1 MIKAGGDEMIK
12 AIHQICKQVWQ
23 EGTVPEEWTKS
34 LLITIPKKGDLT
46 LCKNCRTIA
55 LINPM
60 GKVLMIIL
68 LNRLKVKTEYS
79 ICRMNKQGLKKTEV
93 QFNKS

>member
-1 MIKAGGDEMIK
+1 MIK
-12 AIHQICKQVWQ
+12 AIHEICKQVWQ

-34 LLITIPKKGDLT
+34 ILITITIPKKGDLT
-46 LCKNCRTIA
+46 LCKNYRNIA
-55 LINPM
+55 LINQM

-68 LNRLKVKTEYS
+68 LNRLKVKTEEYLS
-79 ICRMNKQGLKKTEV
+79 DEQAGLEKTEV